1 MYDELEKFILQSQTD
16 NLKSSKYPKEYSELD
31 VKFSFGM
38 GTPAKISWASIHDN
52 EVRNSIGINCVYLYY
67 KEQNTLILSY
77 GIMEQFVG
85 GDNWSNDIKENTQ
98 TINEYFEKVH
108 KTKPYR
114 YGDSFVFRSYIPK
127 INGDSVI
134 FINQNTNQEL
144 SKPDFE
150 KDLNDI
156 IEYYKKTV
164 NIEVKNDES
173 TYSKGLFY
181 MESQLE
187 DFIITN
193 WEKTELGKSLD
204 LIYKDGELISKQYV
218 TDIGRIDILAKDKIS
233 KNYVVIELKRN
244 QTSDDTVGQL
254 MRYMGWVKR
263 HLNDDNVKGIIIAG
277 KFDKKLDYALEYAP
291 FDTDVFIYNVSF
303 TLNEFK
309 KG

>member
-1 MYDELEKFILQSQTD
+1 MYNELENFILQSQTD

-52 EVRNSIGINCVYLYY
+52 EVRNSIGIICVYLYY

-85 GDNWSNDIKENTQ
+85 GDNWSNEVKENNP
-98 TINEYFEKVH
+98 TINEYFEKVYNL
-108 KTKPYR
+108 KPYR
-114 YGDSFVFRSYIPK
+114 YGDSFVFKSYTPK
-127 INGDSVI
+127 IDGAEVT
-134 FINQNTNQEL
+134 FINQETNRTL
-144 SKPDFE
+144 SKSDFE

-173 TYSKGLFY
+173 VYSKGLFY

-187 DFIITN
+187 DFIISN
-193 WEKTELGKSLD
+193 WETTELGKKYD
-204 LIYKDGELISKQYV
+204 LIYKDGELISKQYG
-218 TDIGRIDILAKDKIS
+218 TDIGRIDILAKDKKS
-233 KNYVVIELKRN
+233 KNHVVIELKRN

-263 HLNDDNVKGIIIAG
+263 HLKDENVKGIIIAG
-277 KFDKKLDYALEYAP
+277 KYDKKLDYALEYVP

-309 KG
+309 K